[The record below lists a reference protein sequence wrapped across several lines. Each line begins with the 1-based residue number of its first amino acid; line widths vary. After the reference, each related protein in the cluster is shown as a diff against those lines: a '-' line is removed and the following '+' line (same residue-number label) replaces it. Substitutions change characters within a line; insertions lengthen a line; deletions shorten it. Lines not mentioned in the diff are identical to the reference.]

1 MKYVRFISL
10 FTVCVYLILL
20 VIGLVVS
27 KYGILFVIEH
37 KNPIIALC
45 SISLIMT
52 SYVSYRG
59 IGGLKFV
66 LLLIILMATA
76 FCLALVLANR
86 LEVIGQIY
94 KGINGFT
101 ELEDGKWQVQGSIK
115 PGDYLNR
122 IILCKLS
129 DTRVCVEFKYEN
141 ILIYRPYQLCNIE
154 GKLIYKEIKKIRT
167 YDLYKNTLLQ
177 GDDIKIECEDT
188 SISKLF
194 EIREKVVGRIHSLM
208 PRPQS
213 SLLAGIIF
221 GVDQYYSKDFSESI
235 QSAGIS
241 HIVAAS
247 GYNVSILVLGLE
259 KLTKYL
265 PEKLGYIVK
274 ILFIWLY
281 ALLTGFSSSMV
292 RASSMASVGYVAKLI
307 NLNIS
312 IEDIFLITVCI
323 FVLLNPLIAFDL
335 GFLLSVSATFG
346 VIFYVSVLERLIKYK
361 WFPFATVACT
371 LVTLPFTLLNF
382 QTLAP
387 YSIFANLLILPV
399 VESVMLIGLL
409 GLFIPPLIYISW
421 AILKYVEIVA
431 TWFGNL
437 PFSIIEIGE
446 FQSIFISILIIL
458 LISYTTFKYGSKSSD
473 NIT

>member
-10 FTVCVYLILL
+10 ITVSAYLIIL
-20 VIGLVVS
+20 VIGLVTN
-27 KYGILFVIEH
+27 KYGVLFIIEQ
-37 KNPIIALC
+37 KYSVIALC
-45 SISLIMT
+45 AISLIIAV
-52 SYVSYRG
+52 YVSYKG

-66 LLLIILMATA
+66 PSLIVFIITVFLLVFILTD
-76 FCLALVLANR
+76 R
-86 LEVIGQIY
+86 LSAVREVYDEKQ
-94 KGINGFT
+94 GFT
-101 ELEDGKWQVQGSIK
+101 EIEDVKWQIQGGIK

-122 IILCKLS
+122 TILCRLS
-129 DTRVCVEFKYEN
+129 GTQLCVEFKYEN

-188 SISKLF
+188 SVSKLF
-194 EIREKVVGRIHSLM
+194 EIRDNVVERIHRLV

-259 KLTKYL
+259 KLTKYI

-274 ILFIWLY
+274 IFFIWLY

-292 RASSMASVGYVAKLI
+292 RASSMTSVSYIAKLL

-312 IEDIFLITVCI
+312 IEDIFLITISI
-323 FVLLNPLIAFDL
+323 FVIINPLIAFDL

-437 PFSIIEIGE
+437 PFAILEIGE
-446 FQSIFISILIIL
+446 IQSAFIAILIIF
-458 LISYTTFKYGSKSSD
+458 LISYTTFKYGSKSNDSD
-473 NIT
+473 N